1 MAYEH
6 LNRHDLLPDDSRYSN
21 AWRQV
26 LWQLG
31 DHVTSIVRAL
41 NMRPRE
47 VNLIGETRDYV
58 AVRISTPGEHL
69 VLKLAPESDLGGEV
83 FFYRT
88 AVAHQLPTPRVIRAD
103 LTCSL
108 VPCMYVLET
117 YIGGVSAAKIAD
129 AYMLRAAARQLGRN
143 LRRMHRV
150 GVQGFGRPNAGIW
163 PTQSWRATLTT
174 MHAASGAA
182 VYGAIVFNA
191 EQWAA
196 VRSATLD
203 NPSLDIEEAR
213 LIHGN
218 IRPECLV
225 CTVGEH
231 VQLAGLV
238 DPGPIVG
245 GDGMYDLACGLVGAH
260 AESFGVGLLEGY
272 TALGPLSASEGER
285 LLRLRLLTSFWETCR
300 RYALGEDHDAQRAA
314 TLELLKSFE
323 W

>member
-1 MAYEH
+1 MAYEY
-6 LNRHDLLPDDSRYSN
+6 LNHHDLLADDSRYSD

-26 LWQLG
+26 LWRLG

-69 VLKLAPESDLGGEV
+69 VLKLAPESDLSGEI

-88 AVAHQLPTPRVIRAD
+88 ANAQQLPTPRVIHAD
-103 LTCSL
+103 VTRSL
-108 VPCMYVLET
+108 VPCMYALES
-117 YIGGVSAAKIAD
+117 YLGGMSAARIAD
-129 AYMLRAAARQLGRN
+129 AYMLRAAARQLGRT
-143 LRRMHRV
+143 LRRMHRI
-150 GVQGFGRPNAGIW
+150 GVPGFGRPSAGRW

-182 VYGAIVFNA
+182 VYGSIVFNA

-196 VRSATLD
+196 VRAATLD
-203 NPSLDIEEAR
+203 SPLLDVEEAR
-213 LIHGN
+213 LIHGDL
-218 IRPECLV
+218 RPERVV

-231 VQLAGLV
+231 VQLEGLV
-238 DPGPIVG
+238 DPGPLVG
-245 GDGMYDLACGLVGAH
+245 GDGMYDLACGLAGAH
-260 AESFGVGLLEGY
+260 ADSFGVGLLEGY

-285 LLRLRLLTSFWETCR
+285 LLRLRLLTHFWETCR
-300 RYALGEDHDAQRAA
+300 RYALGEDHTSQRTA
-314 TLELLKSFE
+314 TLELLKGF
-323 W
+323 